1 MKPLIDYSETGDI
14 ALKNQNTLRK
24 IVGTLGMFL
33 PLALCLFVEIDSR
46 YSTILPSIS
55 HYYFTRACG
64 IFIITISMMSVFLLI
79 YKGHEIQDFYVS
91 TIAGISSLLL
101 LLFPTDNLPQQFD
114 AICVTSL
121 RTSDFRMYFHFIC
134 AGIFLLALAYMS
146 AFLFTKSKLSKTHRG
161 RKKRIRNRIYRTC
174 AVIIVL
180 AILIII
186 ICKQFFP
193 TIYAT
198 YPITF
203 WMEVVAVEAF
213 GFSWLVKGEA
223 ILQDSEK
230 ENDERKPFPEEFS

>member
-1 MKPLIDYSETGDI
+1 MKPLIDYSKTGDI

-24 IVGTLGMFL
+24 IVGALGMFL

-46 YSTILPSIS
+46 FSTILPSIS

-64 IFIITISMMSVFLLI
+64 IFIIIISMLSVFLLI
-79 YKGHEIQDFYVS
+79 YKGHKLHDFYVS

-101 LLFPTDNLPQQFD
+101 LLFPTDNLPQEFD
-114 AICVTSL
+114 TVCVTAL
-121 RTSDFRMYFHFIC
+121 KTSDFRMYFHFIC
-134 AGIFLLALAYMS
+134 AGIFLLSLAYMS
-146 AFLFTKSKLSKTHRG
+146 AFLFTKSKFSKINRG
-161 RKKRIRNRIYRTC
+161 KKKRIRNRIYRTC

-186 ICKQFFP
+186 ICKQFFDA
-193 TIYAT
+193 IYKA

-230 ENDERKPFPEEFS
+230 EDDEYKPFPDELS